1 MKQVLLVAQREFL
14 TQVKNKSFI
23 IMTVLSPLLIILA
36 IGAVVW
42 FSMANEE
49 HKNIA
54 VVDESGLFFTELK
67 STPTTSYLFYTKNEL
82 NSIKDTLNGSKFLNA
97 LLHIPLVSKTD
108 LSPLDKHTQLFTNGN
123 LGMEERTKIKL
134 TLDKKAE
141 EMLLQNKGV
150 DPEVIYNTKS
160 NIKLNVY
167 NVKDG
172 KEDSGLAVKIGLS
185 AFLCYIIFTFIMI
198 YGVRVM
204 RSVVEEKQNRV
215 IEIIISS
222 VKPFELMM
230 GKIIGT
236 TLVATT
242 QFAIW
247 IAITLILVTIFP
259 AIMAARMS
267 MMTENLPEEASAT
280 LGENPDIMHQINNIS
295 TTLLSLNY
303 PVIIIAFIG
312 FFILGYLFYSSI
324 FAAIGSA
331 VDNDTD
337 TQQFTFLPLVPMMV
351 GLYGSFTTL
360 QNPDG
365 PVAFWLSMF
374 PLTSP
379 ISMMTRIPFDVPVW
393 QLALSLGILIVS
405 TLIMIFIAARIYRVG
420 ILMFGKKPTIKE
432 MIKWINYKN

>member
-150 DPEVIYNTKS
+150 DPEVIY
-160 NIKLNVY
+160 
-167 NVKDG
+167 
-172 KEDSGLAVKIGLS
+172 
-185 AFLCYIIFTFIMI
+185 
-198 YGVRVM
+198 
-204 RSVVEEKQNRV
+204 
-215 IEIIISS
+215 
-222 VKPFELMM
+222 
-230 GKIIGT
+230 
-236 TLVATT
+236 
-242 QFAIW
+242 
-247 IAITLILVTIFP
+247 
-259 AIMAARMS
+259 
-267 MMTENLPEEASAT
+267 
-280 LGENPDIMHQINNIS
+280 
-295 TTLLSLNY
+295 LSL
-303 PVIIIAFIG
+303 IHI
-312 FFILGYLFYSSI
+312 
-324 FAAIGSA
+324 
-331 VDNDTD
+331 
-337 TQQFTFLPLVPMMV
+337 
-351 GLYGSFTTL
+351 
-360 QNPDG
+360 
-365 PVAFWLSMF
+365 
-374 PLTSP
+374 
-379 ISMMTRIPFDVPVW
+379 
-393 QLALSLGILIVS
+393 
-405 TLIMIFIAARIYRVG
+405 
-420 ILMFGKKPTIKE
+420 
-432 MIKWINYKN
+432 